1 MNDLIEFR
9 IALATML
16 DVVQMRQRFPTWCDA
31 NEQMTNFLEGKENG
45 IETAL
50 EALDEMIAVRT
61 QELDALAEVA

>member
-1 MNDLIEFR
+1 MNDLMEFR

-16 DVVQMRQRFPTWCDA
+16 DVVQMRQRFPNWDEKT
-31 NEQMTNFLEGKENG
+31 ETMTNFLEGKENG